1 MEKAFLSAFTAF
13 LAGLPVCLAQKAQRE
28 GGESHSLVTWVH
40 SELKLPDFTL
50 RQCFFGEH
58 LLADKNTA
66 KTRVMKRRVPAR
78 DMGRMA
84 VQNAPFGKAEWDT
97 WHSRNCQQKMHKV
110 YTEKP
115 NIPW

>member
-1 MEKAFLSAFTAF
+1 
-13 LAGLPVCLAQKAQRE
+13 
-28 GGESHSLVTWVH
+28 
-40 SELKLPDFTL
+40 
-50 RQCFFGEH
+50 
-58 LLADKNTA
+58 
-66 KTRVMKRRVPAR
+66 MKRRVPAR

-84 VQNAPFGKAEWDT
+84 VQNAPFGKAEWGT

>member
-1 MEKAFLSAFTAF
+1 MFPPSLHF
-13 LAGLPVCLAQKAQRE
+13 LPVCRSALRKRRSVR
-28 GGESHSLVTWVH
+28 GESHSLVTWVH

-66 KTRVMKRRVPAR
+66 KTRVMKQCVLAR

-84 VQNAPFGKAEWDT
+84 VQSAPFGKAEWDT
-97 WHSRNCQQKMHKV
+97 WHSGKLPAKMHKV